1 MKKKYRIR
9 KRRAIITLVSL
20 LLIIFGAIYIIEG
33 KINNNEKGPE
43 KEEPVVEKPGEDPSK
58 EEPIK
63 EDPANEEPVEEEPES
78 VDTGS
83 EDEMIT
89 IENPEAYDAL
99 VNRKRT
105 LPKTYI
111 PQDLVNLTEV
121 PTVLPNPEVNQLRE
135 AAYNALIELFKA
147 AKDEEG
153 YILYARSGYRS
164 YATQESLYNSYVNS
178 RGKEAADTFSAK
190 PGQSEHQTGL
200 VMDITCEAMDFQ
212 LDDTFGETAEGK
224 WVSENA
230 HRFGFIIRYPKGKE
244 DITGYMYEPWH
255 IRYLGVELATE
266 VYESGLTLE
275 EFFD

>member
-255 IRYLGVELATE
+255 IRYLGVE
-266 VYESGLTLE
+266 
-275 EFFD
+275 